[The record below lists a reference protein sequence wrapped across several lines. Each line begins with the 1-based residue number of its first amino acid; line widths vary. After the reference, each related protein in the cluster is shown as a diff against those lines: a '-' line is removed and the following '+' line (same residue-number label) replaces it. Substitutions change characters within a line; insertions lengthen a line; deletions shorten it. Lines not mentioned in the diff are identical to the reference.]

1 MRRVIKIITWVVG
14 ILIGFMVV
22 IAASVIIDRGM
33 GVNRLDGITNTV
45 IPNGND
51 PAIRAYVA
59 RPSGTGPFPVVIMV
73 HEWWGLKSEIAGK
86 ADALAKDGYIVV
98 APNLFR
104 GNTTDWFPSAIWQV
118 SNTPTTQIDGD
129 LDAVL
134 QWVNNQPDANR
145 NQIAIMGFCF
155 GGGTALRYSVNT
167 PAITATAVFY
177 GSVITDPNEL
187 KKIQGPVL
195 GVFGGAD
202 TMIPQTEV
210 TAFDEGLT
218 AAGIP
223 HQVTTYDG
231 EPHAFVQ
238 SIAEINKGGNQQKA
252 WNQLREF
259 LAKAF
264 SGQAM
269 SRQYRLANHK
279 QPADLATQQ
288 FITPNR
294 WIHQFVCDKTVR

>member
-1 MRRVIKIITWVVG
+1 MQRVIKIITWVIG

-45 IPNGND
+45 IPNGNE

-73 HEWWGLKSEIAGK
+73 HEWWGLKAEIAGK

-104 GNTTDWFPSAIWQV
+104 GNTTDWFPTAIWQV

-134 QWVNNQPDANR
+134 QWINNQPDANH

-177 GSVITDPNEL
+177 GSVITDPAEL

-195 GVFGGAD
+195 GIFGGAD
-202 TMIPQTEV
+202 TMIPQKDV
-210 TAFDEGLT
+210 SAFDDGLT

-231 EPHAFVQ
+231 EPHAFVK
-238 SIAEINKGGNQQKA
+238 SIADINKGGNQQKA

-269 SRQYRLANHK
+269 SRQYRLANHR
-279 QPADLATQQ
+279 QVPAVTAQQ
-288 FITPNR
+288 FVTPSR
-294 WIHQFVCDKTVR
+294 WIHQFVCDKTVQ